1 MLLLDISKDCIY
13 PPFGSGATVLELL
26 LISFVS
32 KYSSN
37 IIVITLT
44 TIRTI
49 IIHLMIATKFD
60 ENYNV
65 DVLDNL
71 GIDNKHNA
79 IDSAI
84 DNIQDNTVFY
94 SYTNP
99 VSF

>member
-1 MLLLDISKDCIY
+1 
-13 PPFGSGATVLELL
+13 
-26 LISFVS
+26 
-32 KYSSN
+32 
-37 IIVITLT
+37 
-44 TIRTI
+44 
-49 IIHLMIATKFD
+49 MIATKFD